1 MKVRTIS
8 GAQVEELI
16 SMSETIE
23 AVEKAFQSK
32 GSGRVQMP
40 PKSYIYFNKYQGDF
54 RTMPAYLEDLDIAG
68 TKVVNAHPRNPH
80 EHDLPTVMATIM
92 LLNPKNGVPLA
103 VMDGTLITR
112 LRTGAA
118 GSIAAKYLARED
130 SSRIAMIGAG
140 AQART
145 QLLALNQI
153 FEIEEVKVQDI
164 VQENAEK
171 YAAELG
177 QKLDLDIS
185 VVDTTKEAVRGADI
199 IVTVTP
205 RRSPILSNEWI
216 TEGMHIN
223 AIGADAPEK
232 QELNPDILKRAR
244 IIVDDREQ
252 ASHSGEISRAIS
264 QGKLTRND
272 IYGELGEIIAGKK
285 EGRMSDEDITVFD
298 STGLAIQDVATA
310 WKVYQKAEG
319 KDIGNKMDFLQ

>member
-8 GAQVEELI
+8 GPQVEELI
-16 SMSETIE
+16 SMGETIE
-23 AVEKAFQSK
+23 AVEKAFRSK
-32 GSGRVQMP
+32 GLGNVQMP
-40 PKSYIYFNKYQGDF
+40 PKSYVYFNKYQGDF
-54 RTMPAYLEDLDIAG
+54 RTMPAYLGDLDIAG

-80 EHDLPTVMATIM
+80 EHDLPTVMATIV

-118 GSIAAKYLARED
+118 GGIAAKYLARED
-130 SSRIAMIGAG
+130 SGIIAIVGAG

-145 QLLALNQI
+145 QLLALSQI
-153 FEIEEVKVQDI
+153 FEIEEVRVRD
-164 VQENAEK
+164 VVRENAEK
-171 YAAELG
+171 YAVEMG
-177 QKLDLDIS
+177 RELDLDIRVADS
-185 VVDTTKEAVRGADI
+185 TEEAVRGSDI
-199 IVTVTP
+199 VVTVTP
-205 RRSPILSNEWI
+205 RRSPVLSNEWI

-232 QELNPDILKRAR
+232 QELDPDILRRAR

-252 ASHSGEISRAIS
+252 ASHSGEISKPIS

-272 IYGELGEIIAGKK
+272 IYGEIGEIIAGKK
-285 EGRMSDEDITVFD
+285 GSRVLDEDISVFD

-310 WKVYQKAEG
+310 WEVYQKAEER
-319 KDIGNKMDFLQ
+319 DIGEKFDFLQ